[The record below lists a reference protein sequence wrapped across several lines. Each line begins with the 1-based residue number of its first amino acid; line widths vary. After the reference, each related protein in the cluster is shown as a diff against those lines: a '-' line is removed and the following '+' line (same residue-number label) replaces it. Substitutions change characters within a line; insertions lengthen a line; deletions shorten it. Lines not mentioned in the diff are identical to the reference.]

1 MSVNYWI
8 SLFSCFLLAFFLWAF
23 GPQEDDYAFPIKSH
37 RALSGT
43 FGELRPDHFH
53 SGIDI
58 KTGGRSGAPLYAIDD
73 AYVYRIKVHPYGFGK
88 AIYLRHEDG
97 RFSVYGHMSRFID
110 KFEDYA
116 YERQMTSK
124 EYTQEIY
131 LSRNELRVEKGE
143 LIGYSGNSGS
153 SFGPHLHFE
162 IRDPEEKIMNPLAW
176 YKGNIADTKKPIVQN
191 IAFEPIDVD
200 SRVRGE
206 FRKYVLTPEGSNGTY
221 RLPSTILVKGRFG
234 IEYRAYDLLN
244 AAANHCGINEATLFL
259 DGEKIYEFDLTK
271 YAFDEKRYINL
282 HIDYQYYQQK
292 KQRFEKAYQD
302 FGNKFPACTFAVD
315 RGMIELSDDQV
326 HEFRLVLKDLHGNT
340 TSVNG
345 KVKRDPKEELAD
357 KPSFYQSPRLVHEVK
372 RNILRITANQ
382 AHKSYEDGLIYDNQ
396 YGESKRIMPAY
407 TKGNKMIFLL
417 PLSRYDYPK
426 RVRDD
431 IGKYELNLGYQEEIL
446 PNKNNLVRHEGI
458 QLFFPYD
465 AVFEP
470 VHLEVNKK
478 AGNSRMYSDIFEVGD
493 REIPLF
499 KSYLVSFKVGEE
511 VDRSHLV
518 VAHKVKGK
526 WKFLGNTMGED
537 NNVFAST
544 REFGSFCLMADST
557 APEIAPVNFNNG
569 SSIPRSQ
576 QNLVLRVND
585 SFSGIKHDEIYCT
598 LDGEWM
604 LFEYNFKRNTITHSF
619 RRKRPAPGTYTLR
632 VQVEDDARNMQSKEY
647 KLRIL

>member
-1 MSVNYWI
+1 
-8 SLFSCFLLAFFLWAF
+8 
-23 GPQEDDYAFPIKSH
+23 
-37 RALSGT
+37 
-43 FGELRPDHFH
+43 
-53 SGIDI
+53 
-58 KTGGRSGAPLYAIDD
+58 
-73 AYVYRIKVHPYGFGK
+73 
-88 AIYLRHEDG
+88 
-97 RFSVYGHMSRFID
+97 
-110 KFEDYA
+110 
-116 YERQMTSK
+116 
-124 EYTQEIY
+124 
-131 LSRNELRVEKGE
+131 
-143 LIGYSGNSGS
+143 
-153 SFGPHLHFE
+153 
-162 IRDPEEKIMNPLAW
+162 
-176 YKGNIADTKKPIVQN
+176 
-191 IAFEPIDVD
+191 
-200 SRVRGE
+200 
-206 FRKYVLTPEGSNGTY
+206 SNGNY

-234 IEYRAYDLLN
+234 IEYRGYDLLN
-244 AAANHCGINEATLFL
+244 AAGNHCGINEATLFL

-302 FGNKFPACTFAVD
+302 FGDKFPAHIFSLD
-315 RGMIELSDDQV
+315 RGMIELTDDEV
-326 HEFRLVLKDLHGNT
+326 HNFRLLLRDLHGNT
-340 TSVNG
+340 TTVTG
-345 KVKRDPKEELAD
+345 KLKRDPKEEMAD
-357 KPSFYQSPRLVHEVK
+357 QPSFYQSPRLSYEVK
-372 RNILRITANQ
+372 RDILRITANQ

-417 PLSRYDYPK
+417 ALNRYDYPK

-431 IGKYELNLGYQEEIL
+431 IGKYELKLDYQEEVL

-470 VHLEVNKK
+470 VHLEVKKK

-493 REIPLF
+493 TEIPLF

-537 NNVFAST
+537 DNVFAST
-544 REFGSFCLMADST
+544 RNFGSFCLMADST
-557 APEIAPVNFNNG
+557 APVIEPVNFNNG

-576 QNLVLRVND
+576 QSLVLKVDD

-619 RRKRPAPGTYTLR
+619 RRKRPAPGSYTLK
-632 VQVEDDARNMQSKEY
+632 VQVEDDARNMQTKEY